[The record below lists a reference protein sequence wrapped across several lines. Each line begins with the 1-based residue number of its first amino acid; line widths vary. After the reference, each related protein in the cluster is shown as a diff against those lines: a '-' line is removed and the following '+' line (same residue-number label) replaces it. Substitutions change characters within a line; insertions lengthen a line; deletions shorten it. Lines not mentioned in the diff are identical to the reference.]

1 MHHKNMLKFV
11 TCPHVLGLNSAGNLC
26 SIARSSR
33 MPRTCP
39 YCRRWDSFEAT
50 SCRVCRTALRF
61 VELAESSSCGPSEH
75 QWLAKELAKLLGE
88 ACTRLLLAPSSSQEG
103 RDRSPLI
110 RRSVAK
116 RPLSPSQ
123 EADGA
128 RERSPRGGGAS
139 SGHRGDIDCPRGDSP
154 PARQERWRPSL
165 RARQEGA
172 RVISAARA
180 GVSRDYPSRSSR
192 AKEQKAGVE
201 VNRSR
206 IELKGA
212 ASPDDQR
219 ADVSG
224 TPRVQ
229 EAPRSPKSAIPR
241 TPPLPPLS
249 RHQQEAK
256 GKGRGKG
263 KAKGKGAEQAS
274 QRKKK
279 NKGLKRGPW
288 WQGYLE
294 RRAARQSAPEAPA
307 AEHIETEAEI
317 AVTERI
323 ARWSDAPEEAGD

>member
-1 MHHKNMLKFV
+1 M
-11 TCPHVLGLNSAGNLC
+11 
-26 SIARSSR
+26 
-33 MPRTCP
+33 
-39 YCRRWDSFEAT
+39 
-50 SCRVCRTALRF
+50 CRTALRF

-88 ACTRLLLAPSSSQEG
+88 ACTT
-103 RDRSPLI
+103 
-110 RRSVAK
+110 
-116 RPLSPSQ
+116 LSPSQ

-165 RARQEGA
+165 RASQEGA

-180 GVSRDYPSRSSR
+180 GVSRDYPSRSTR

-229 EAPRSPKSAIPR
+229 EAPRSPKSATPR
-241 TPPLPPLS
+241 TPPVPPLS